1 METKRTY
8 DYKPTPEQLLLAE
21 ERRRQREAKKL
32 HQQNT
37 HESHTHLS
45 PTFLSRDW
53 KYLPSTQTVP
63 RSTIKVMSWNLLAQC
78 LIRSNLFPTS
88 SKALKTTH
96 REPMIHAEILSH
108 FADIMCM
115 QEVDRL
121 EKLSPVL
128 ELAGYSSAYATGPGK
143 QHGCL
148 IAYKQN
154 KYNRLDEL
162 VIEYDKQEVRED
174 SAHPAARIGSSRV
187 TKNIGF
193 MVALAEAGADQK
205 GVIVATTHLFW
216 HPAFTYERA
225 RQAGIL
231 IREVLNFRQSM
242 KLDHWPCIIAGDFN
256 FAPDD
261 PAYSL
266 LIGDPLTE
274 AQSHRLHTSRV
285 IHTTIDPTVPPTTKK
300 ADDEEGDGSE
310 ADPDR
315 VINNS
320 RVATSSDGLLSDLEL
335 TSLFINGAKLRSA
348 YDEGQRIQRG
358 NGTAGNLQTFGDRV
372 SSPPIRLGSH
382 EPMWTS
388 YTHYWK
394 TTLDYIFFVDTPKH
408 SINVAGYLNP
418 HRTTDMEAGLPQIGI
433 CGSDHVSLCAELFLS

>member
-1 METKRTY
+1 
-8 DYKPTPEQLLLAE
+8 
-21 ERRRQREAKKL
+21 
-32 HQQNT
+32 
-37 HESHTHLS
+37 
-45 PTFLSRDW
+45 
-53 KYLPSTQTVP
+53 
-63 RSTIKVMSWNLLAQC
+63 
-78 LIRSNLFPTS
+78 
-88 SKALKTTH
+88 
-96 REPMIHAEILSH
+96 
-108 FADIMCM
+108 M

-128 ELAGYSSAYATGPGK
+128 EKAGYSSAYATGPGK

-148 IAYKQN
+148 IAYKQM
-154 KYNRLDEL
+154 KYNRVDEL
-162 VIEYDKQEVRED
+162 IIEYDKQEVRKD
-174 SAHPAARIGSSRV
+174 SSHPVARIGSSRV

-193 MVALAEAGADQK
+193 MVALAETGTDHQ

-242 KLDHWPCIIAGDFN
+242 KLGHWPCIIAGDFN
-256 FAPDD
+256 FTPDD

-266 LIGDPLTE
+266 LVGDPLTE
-274 AQSHRLHTSRV
+274 AQSQRLHMSRV
-285 IHTTIDPTVPPTTKK
+285 IHITIDPTVLPTTKK

-335 TSLFINGAKLRSA
+335 TSLFIHGAKLRSA
-348 YDEGQRIQRG
+348 YDEGQRAQRD
-358 NGTAGNLQTFGDRV
+358 NGTPGDLYTFGDRV
-372 SSPPIRLGSH
+372 PSPPTRLGAH

-394 TTLDYIFFVDTPKH
+394 ATLDYIFFVDTPKH

-418 HRTTDMEAGLPQIGI
+418 HRTTDMKSGLPQIDI
-433 CGSDHVSLCAELFLS
+433 CGSDHVSLCAELLLS